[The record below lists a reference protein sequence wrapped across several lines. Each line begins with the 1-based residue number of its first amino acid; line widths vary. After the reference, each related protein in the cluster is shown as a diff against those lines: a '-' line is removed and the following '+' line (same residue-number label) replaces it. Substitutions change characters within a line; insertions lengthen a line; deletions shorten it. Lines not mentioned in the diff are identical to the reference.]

1 MEGCFTNMYQYNATL
16 LNIVDGDTVD
26 MDVDMGFNVRIKQR
40 MRLHGINTPELNA
53 ADPIVRASAVKAK
66 EFVASNIKVGQ
77 SYRIETFKNDK
88 YGRLLVKIRF
98 TPTSTLNEML
108 VSAGLATIY
117 LP

>member
-1 MEGCFTNMYQYNATL
+1 MYQYNATL

-40 MRLHGINTPELNA
+40 MRLYGINTPELHA
-53 ADPIVRASAVKAK
+53 SDPAIREAAVKAK
-66 EFVASNIKVGQ
+66 EFVATQVKVGQ
-77 SYRIETFKNDK
+77 SYEILTYKNDK
-88 YGRLLVKIRF
+88 YGRLLVKIRL